1 MPKGNETTTK
11 FKVDISDLKKAMQD
25 AKKQVALANSE
36 FKAVS
41 STMDDW
47 SKSSDGISAKLKQL
61 NSNLKSQESV
71 LEEYEKALEEVK
83 KEYGE
88 NSKEAMEYQTRLNNQ
103 QAVVNKT
110 KREIENFE
118 GALEDI
124 KKAEVEAAKSGKT
137 VDEVLKDVEDSA
149 DDAGDGFTTL
159 KGAVA
164 TFAGN
169 ALTSLVT
176 GLKDAAASLLGL
188 ADSTREYR
196 TEMAKLD
203 GAFNTAG
210 LGAEA
215 AKQTYM
221 DLYGILADE
230 GAATEAAQLLAKM
243 SKDEADLAANTRI
256 LTGVFSEYGNSIPL
270 EGLAEGMAASAAM
283 GEVQGTLADALEW
296 AGVDLEAFNEQ
307 LASVSSEETRAMIIQ
322 RKLTELYGESA
333 DKYRENNGELIAA
346 NEAQAELTD
355 TMADFGD
362 KVEPVTTSL
371 KKGFNGLL
379 EKLLE
384 LVGDVD
390 MEAFTEKIEEGFTV
404 LTEDILPAIKEGF
417 EWILDN
423 KDYIIAGIVGI
434 GAAFAG
440 FKVVGLI
447 TAITTALS
455 GMTVATALATAKQWL
470 LNTALLSNPIALV
483 VAAISALV
491 AAFIYLWNTSDEFRE
506 FWIELW
512 DKIKKTADSVV
523 KAIAKFFN
531 DLWINITN
539 KWKGIKTWFNEKW
552 EGIKN
557 GAKNLKDNVTKFF
570 SDLWTS
576 ITNKFKSIGTWF
588 SDKWNSIK
596 TGASNLKKNV
606 VDFFSDTWTG
616 ITNKFKSIGTWFSDK
631 FSSAWTGVKNA
642 WNGVGTFFSGVWSGI
657 KSTFSTVTDWFKGT
671 FNAAWTAVKNVFSTG
686 GQIFSGI
693 KEGIESTFK
702 TVVNKIIS
710 GINTVIAVPF
720 NAINGMLN
728 KIREVKVAGMT
739 PFGSLWSRNPL
750 TVPQIPQLA
759 KGGITTGATL
769 AEIGEAGREAVLPL
783 ERNTGWMRGLA
794 KELVSEMR
802 MSNNSIT
809 GGISGSSGVVNNFTQ
824 NNYSPKALSR
834 EEIYRNTKNI
844 LGLAGGV

>member
-118 GALEDI
+118 GALEDV

-296 AGVDLEAFNEQ
+296 AGVDLDAFNEQ

-322 RKLTELYGESA
+322 SKLTDLYGDSA
-333 DKYRENNGELIAA
+333 DQFRENNGELIAA

-355 TMADFGD
+355 TMADFGE
-362 KVEPVTTSL
+362 KIEPVTTTL
-371 KKGFNGLL
+371 KEGFNGLL

-390 MEAFTEKIEEGFTV
+390 MEAFSSKIEEAFNV
-404 LTEDILPAIKEGF
+404 LTEDVLPAIKDGF
-417 EWILDN
+417 QWIIDN
-423 KDYIIAGIVGI
+423 KDYIIAGILGI
-434 GAAFAG
+434 VAAFAG
-440 FKVVGLI
+440 FKIVTLI
-447 TAITTALS
+447 QAVTAALS
-455 GMTVATALATAKQWL
+455 GMTVVQALAAAKQWL
-470 LNTALLSNPIALV
+470 LNAAMNANPIGIV

-491 AAFIYLWNTSDEFRE
+491 AAFIYLWNTSDEFRQ
-506 FWIELW
+506 FWLDLWEIIKAKTSEVVQAIGQFFSELW
-512 DKIKKTADSVV
+512 TK
-523 KAIAKFFN
+523 
-531 DLWINITN
+531 ITN
-539 KWKGIKTWFNEKW
+539 KWKGIKQWFSEKW
-552 EGIKN
+552 DGIKN
-557 GAKNLKDNVTKFF
+557 GAKNLKENVAKFF
-570 SDLWTS
+570 SDAYTS

-588 SDKWNSIK
+588 SEKWNSIK
-596 TGASNLKKNV
+596 ESAKNLKTNISN
-606 VDFFSDTWTG
+606 FFSDAYSN
-616 ITNKFKSIGTWFSDK
+616 ITNKFKSIGSWFSDRWSNIKNAFSNVGSWFSEK
-631 FSSAWTGVKNA
+631 FQSAYNGITGIFGKLKGFFTGVWNDITSLFKN
-642 WNGVGTFFSGVWSGI
+642 VGTKVG
-657 KSTFSTVTDWFKGT
+657 D
-671 FNAAWTAVKNVFSTG
+671 A
-686 GQIFSGI
+686 
-693 KEGIESTFK
+693 
-702 TVVNKIIS
+702 IS
-710 GINTVIAVPF
+710 GTVKGAINQVLSGATSIINGFIRAINSAIGVI
-720 NAINGMLN
+720 NAIPGVSISKLS
-728 KIREVKVAGMT
+728 EL
-739 PFGSLWSRNPL
+739 S
-750 TVPQIPQLA
+750 VPALA
-759 KGGITTGATL
+759 KGGIVDAATL
-769 AEIGEAGREAVLPL
+769 AQIGENGREAVLPL

-794 KELVSEMR
+794 KELVAEMNR
-802 MSNNSIT
+802 GNSNSIT
-809 GGISGSSGVVNNFTQ
+809 GNLSGGGGVVNNFTQ

-834 EEIYRNTKNI
+834 VDIYRDTKNI